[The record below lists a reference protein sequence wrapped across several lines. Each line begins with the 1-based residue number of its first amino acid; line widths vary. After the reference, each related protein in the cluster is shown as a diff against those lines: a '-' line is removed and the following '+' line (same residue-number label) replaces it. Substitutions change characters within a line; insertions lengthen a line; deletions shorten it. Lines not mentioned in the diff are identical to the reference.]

1 MKQDMVICE
10 LMDKIKRLQT
20 ENEELRRSRL
30 KIKEV
35 IRIDNNHY
43 ESLMVVNIYNTEAG
57 IIVEVSSP

>member
-1 MKQDMVICE
+1 MKDMVICE
-10 LMDKIKRLQT
+10 LMGKVKRLQT

>member
-1 MKQDMVICE
+1 MKDMVICE